1 MKPLMMH
8 GHERSITQIKYN
20 LDGDLLFRNAGI
32 PVFKLKI
39 YAIILK
45 CSVAERVIL
54 LESVLN
60 QPPSLKI
67 NNNFQVNAFQLVN
80 VRGRSI

>member
-54 LESVLN
+54 LVPVLN
-60 QPPSLKI
+60 QPT
-67 NNNFQVNAFQLVN
+67 AFVKN
-80 VRGRSI
+80 